1 MIRHT
6 VLAHNGNLK
15 HDLSQVKPCRLQWSR
30 LSEKVLHAVVSDLK
44 QKLDEADRPNI
55 NIHRTVFISLLENEL
70 HVPNTI
76 SSAIVNDI

>member
-15 HDLSQVKPCRLQWSR
+15 HNLSQVKPCRMQWNR
-30 LSEKVLHAVVSDLK
+30 LSEKLLRAVVSDLK
-44 QKLDEADRPNI
+44 QKLDEADRP